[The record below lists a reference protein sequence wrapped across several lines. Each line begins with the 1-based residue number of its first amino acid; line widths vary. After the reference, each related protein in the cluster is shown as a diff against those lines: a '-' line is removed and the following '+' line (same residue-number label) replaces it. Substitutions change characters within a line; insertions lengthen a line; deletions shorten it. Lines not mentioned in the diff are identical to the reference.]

1 MVIGKPIDPTGLD
14 PREINARAQDWIE
27 ATIAEII
34 QRPGGNP
41 SGM

>member
-1 MVIGKPIDPTGLD
+1 VIGPPIDPTGLD
-14 PREINARAQDWIE
+14 AREINARAQAWIE

-41 SGM
+41 SGI